1 MSEILEV
8 QIPGA
13 TRDVIDR
20 LKTTFGVRTDAE
32 VLSRALGLANTAMQ
46 IAGTEKKVTLSG
58 KDADKAITV
67 DLDQ

>member
-32 VLSRALGLANTAMQ
+32 VLSRALGLANTAMK
-46 IAGTEKKVTLSG
+46 IAGIDKKVTLSG